1 MKYFCSLM
9 MEIWLKHV
17 SWWTR
22 LAPHVHAYYN
32 KMRPSQVYYCF
43 VPQNLLIG
51 HSLVQSDS
59 CNSVISH
66 DLAAIKIVFW
76 PSSITIRCRDC
87 SLIEGILT
95 HPIHP
100 VYQIHQTPDSCSFIS
115 CSKLMKCLND
125 MILGA
130 LHFDSTDVLNADAP
144 SICCMWSENCV
155 P

>member
-1 MKYFCSLM
+1 MSENTVMQSKPRLSKINRIHTKHVIAKLHVYEIFFFLM
-9 MEIWLKHV
+9 IEIWLKHV

-22 LAPHVHAYYN
+22 LAPHVHANYN
-32 KMRPSQVYYCF
+32 KMRPSKFYYCF

-100 VYQIHQTPDSCSFIS
+100 VYQIHQTPDSYSFIS
-115 CSKLMKCLND
+115 CRKLMNR
-125 MILGA
+125 G
-130 LHFDSTDVLNADAP
+130 
-144 SICCMWSENCV
+144 
-155 P
+155 